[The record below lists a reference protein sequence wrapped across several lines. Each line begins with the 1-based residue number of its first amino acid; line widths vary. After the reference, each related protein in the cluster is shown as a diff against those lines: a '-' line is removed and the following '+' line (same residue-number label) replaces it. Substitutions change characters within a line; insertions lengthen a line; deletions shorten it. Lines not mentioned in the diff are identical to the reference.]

1 MNCILR
7 PADRAD
13 LADIWA
19 YGAQE
24 WGVDQAD
31 RYVTGI
37 ASRIGNAAGSPG
49 IGSPVGGLPST
60 YRKLA
65 FGSHRVVYRVSE
77 SDLIVVR
84 ILHFRQEVPDI
95 FEDDRL

>member
-1 MNCILR
+1 VNCILR
-7 PADRAD
+7 PAARAD
-13 LADIWA
+13 LAVIWA
-19 YGAQE
+19 YGAQQ

-37 ASRIGNAAGSPG
+37 ASRIGNAAGTPG
-49 IGSPVGGLPST
+49 VGSPVGGLPST

-65 FGSHRVVYRVSE
+65 FGSHRVVYRVSG

-84 ILHFRQEVPDI
+84 ILHF
-95 FEDDRL
+95 

>member
-1 MNCILR
+1 M
-7 PADRAD
+7 
-13 LADIWA
+13 ADIWA

-24 WGVDQAD
+24 WGDDQAD

-37 ASRIGNAAGSPG
+37 ASRIGNAAGTPG
-49 IGSPVGGLPST
+49 IGSPVVGLPST

-65 FGSHRVVYRVSE
+65 FGSHRVAYRVSG

-84 ILHFRQEVPDI
+84 ILNFRQEVPDI
-95 FEDDRL
+95 FKDDSL